1 MTTGGRRC
9 AELYESL
16 HEARLWMSAGNTTS
30 SIHFD
35 THENYMLQ
43 LDGSKDVYMY
53 CSSPTAAFHPSSLS
67 DHLFSHLGAE
77 CACPSCLIRWHP
89 NESHKLYLDF
99 HNKFGLSPLNADRVD
114 LERYPEFA
122 ATAPMHMKVH
132 AGDAFYIPEGHWHL
146 IISHGPR
153 NVAVALEFA
162 PFAYGEQ
169 QHWPA
174 PVTERYHW
182 PGLFWAESVLIRY
195 AMRERYGAEH
205 YHAAKRGRP
214 ITCEELVPTVPLSEL
229 GWLGTQEHDFPVS
242 FTPRV

>member
-1 MTTGGRRC
+1 MCTCT
-9 AELYESL
+9 AQ
-16 HEARLWMSAGNTTS
+16 A
-30 SIHFD
+30 
-35 THENYMLQ
+35 
-43 LDGSKDVYMY
+43 
-53 CSSPTAAFHPSSLS
+53 PTAAFHPSSLS
-67 DHLFSHLGAE
+67 DHLFGHSGAE

-122 ATAPMHMKVH
+122 GTAPMHMKVN

-174 PVTERYHW
+174 PVAERYHW

-205 YHAAKRGRP
+205 ACAHHDAITSPQVCDARALRRRALPRGQARP
-214 ITCEELVPTVPLSEL
+214 AHHV
-229 GWLGTQEHDFPVS
+229 
-242 FTPRV
+242 